1 MDSTSSFAQSA
12 NRSNHS
18 FAGVRKGVEDLCK
31 NIAKNDFINLPARR
45 TSKLLAEQDE
55 DFLEE
60 WTAFQESWNLLE
72 QDGYMRDG
80 GSYRYRRHATFHAD
94 PLGVSVEL
102 VPHQPHYQSLDYNQ
116 LNGDIARHFS
126 PIDPG
131 TINNRAFLASMR
143 LCCEAFGQLTPFF
156 SWHIEAH
163 QFRIYAKPGQ
173 NSSPT
178 PEGVHRDGV
187 NFVFM
192 MLINRVN
199 VVNGETS
206 IHDRQ
211 KRRLTAF
218 TLTNPMDVAIVNDE
232 RVMHGVTPII
242 QLDTEREAYRDVL
255 VITFNKK

>member
-12 NRSNHS
+12 SHPSPALNNVSKD
-18 FAGVRKGVEDLCK
+18 VDDLCK
-31 NIAKNDFINLPARR
+31 IIARKDFVHLPARR
-45 TSKLLAEQDE
+45 TSKLLAEQDD
-55 DFLEE
+55 DFFAD
-60 WTAFQESWNLLE
+60 WTAFQESWNLLD

-80 GSYRYRRHATFHAD
+80 GSYRYRRHATFQAD
-94 PLGVSVEL
+94 PSSVSVSI

-126 PIDPG
+126 AVRPEI
-131 TINNRAFLASMR
+131 TQNRAFLASMR
-143 LCCEAFGQLTPFF
+143 LCCETFGQLTPFF
-156 SWHIEAH
+156 AWHIEVH
-163 QFRIYAKPGQ
+163 QFRIYAEPGQ
-173 NSSPT
+173 ASSPT
-178 PEGVHRDGV
+178 PEGIHRDGV

-211 KRRLTAF
+211 KRKLTAF
-218 TLTNPMDVAIVNDE
+218 TLTDPMDVAIVNDE

-242 QLDTEREAYRDVL
+242 QIDAEKEAYRDVL